1 MKNSDYDTK
10 YIKVLDGIRALSI
23 LIIVWFHFWQQ
34 SWLLPYLGNISLDF
48 IPRYGFLLVDMMI
61 LLSSFC
67 LFIPY
72 ARSMVY
78 KEEMPKTKDFY
89 IKRVARIFPSYFL
102 SMIIAL
108 IFIIL
113 FQKNWLNSFF
123 VKDTIMHIFFVN
135 NWSADTLLFTNYMV
149 VLWTVAVEV
158 QYYLIYPLIAKYF
171 TKKPVLTYF
180 IMIFIGTSCIFLI
193 KSLSNYYNLPYY
205 VNHFV
210 TFIPVYANGMLASW
224 LYILYTKDKKRT
236 KISDLFFTL
245 TSIALV
251 IAYGYLC
258 KNITG
263 NIQEW
268 QLNNRLLL
276 SVMFTVFVISTLLSC
291 KVYQKLFNNKL
302 MKFIAVISFN
312 LYIYHQ
318 FIAVK
323 LKEFRIPFY
332 SGDTPPNMLGDTK
345 WQWTYTILC
354 ILISLIVAIIVTY
367 LVEKPASKFIKKKF
381 KCSEKRL

>member
-1 MKNSDYDTK
+1 
-10 YIKVLDGIRALSI
+10 
-23 LIIVWFHFWQQ
+23 
-34 SWLLPYLGNISLDF
+34 
-48 IPRYGFLLVDMMI
+48 
-61 LLSSFC
+61 
-67 LFIPY
+67 
-72 ARSMVY
+72 
-78 KEEMPKTKDFY
+78 
-89 IKRVARIFPSYFL
+89 
-102 SMIIAL
+102 
-108 IFIIL
+108 
-113 FQKNWLNSFF
+113 
-123 VKDTIMHIFFVN
+123 MHIFFVN